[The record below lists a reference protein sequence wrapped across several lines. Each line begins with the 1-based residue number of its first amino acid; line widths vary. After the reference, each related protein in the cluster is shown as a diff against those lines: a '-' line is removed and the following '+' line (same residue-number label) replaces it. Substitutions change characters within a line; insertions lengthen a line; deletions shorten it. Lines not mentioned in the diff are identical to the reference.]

1 MTSKQRPGVDVKTGY
16 DAWARNYDDM
26 KNATRDLDATALR
39 QTLASLSANHVL
51 ELGCGT
57 GKNTAWLAE
66 QFGHVTAVDFS
77 AGMLNVARQK
87 TTAKNVAF
95 YQYDISK
102 PWPAESRTFD
112 LVTCNLVLEHVADL
126 HFIYKEVDRVLRPGG
141 QLFLCELH
149 PYRQLK
155 GGQAQYLSKAGDSV
169 PIATYVHSLA
179 EFINGALA
187 VDLVVS
193 HVREWHA
200 PSDEFPRLLSLLV
213 VKR

>member
-26 KNATRDLDATALR
+26 DNATRDLDATALR
-39 QTLASLSANHVL
+39 QTLASVSANDVL

-57 GKNTAWLAE
+57 GKNTAWLAN

-77 AGMLNVARQK
+77 ASMLNVARQK
-87 TTAKNVAF
+87 ASAKNISF

-102 PWPAESRTFD
+102 PWPADSTKFD
-112 LVTCNLVLEHVADL
+112 LVTCNLVLEHIADL
-126 HFIYKEVDRVLRPGG
+126 HFIYKEAERVLRPGG

-155 GGQAQYLSKAGDSV
+155 GGQAQYVSRTGDSI
-169 PIATYVHSLA
+169 PIATYVHSFA
-179 EFINGALA
+179 EFINEALA

-193 HVREWHA
+193 GVKEWHA
-200 PSDEFPRLLSLLV
+200 PSDDMPRLLSLLF